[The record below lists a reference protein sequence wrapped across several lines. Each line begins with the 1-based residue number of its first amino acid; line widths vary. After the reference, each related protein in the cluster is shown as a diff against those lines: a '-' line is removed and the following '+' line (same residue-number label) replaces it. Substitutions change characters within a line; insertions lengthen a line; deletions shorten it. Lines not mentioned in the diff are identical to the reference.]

1 MASLCRNLLVMP
13 GLGHIVKKT
22 FIAKWNWLLG
32 RVLCL
37 GSRKVNQVGF
47 QPSRISQF
55 NWRRQKILQ
64 PVLTN
69 CLLCACS
76 VPVLALSWGRA
87 QWGFFLLEFT
97 VFGQIQVAWELKDKQ
112 EFVSQEH
119 WEGRKRTHC
128 NECHLRGLVGVWG
141 SMQFGWPGGNIFKN
155 SLFTS

>member
-1 MASLCRNLLVMP
+1 MHLFIWWHQVLVACGTWIFQLL
-13 GLGHIVKKT
+13 HT
-22 FIAKWNWLLG
+22 
-32 RVLCL
+32 
-37 GSRKVNQVGF
+37 GF
-47 QPSRISQF
+47 QLQHAGFQWQHVGSSSWTKISQF